1 MKFSENLKKFRKIFK
16 LSQEKFAEEIGI
28 SRGQVANYET
38 DASEPSLSTLLKISD
53 FFKVPVDI
61 ILNQG
66 CTVIKKTTGYFYIKS
81 RGFIVTEEFDSLGL
95 PEICIMKY
103 RLGSFKNSRGEDFE
117 LLYLGSLREPIIK
130 YLLDQ
135 SHSYEDFECFINI
148 IEAQLGW
155 KFIDKVDTKTYI
167 IVDDPAVPGKYYHI
181 YGNYMS
187 GMKMGEIY
195 QDDFIDGIEECLK
208 IR

>member
-38 DASEPSLSTLLKISD
+38 DASEPSLSTLLKISE
-53 FFKVPVDI
+53 FFKVPVDT
-61 ILNQG
+61 ILNEG
-66 CTVIKKTTGYFYIKS
+66 YTVIKRPIGYFYVKS
-81 RGFIVTEEFDSLGL
+81 AGFIETDELSSLEL
-95 PEICIMKY
+95 PEICTMKY
-103 RLGSFKNSRGEDFE
+103 RFGRFKNSRGEVFE
-117 LLYLGSLREPIIK
+117 LLYLGSLRQPIIK

-135 SHSYEDFECFINI
+135 SHSYKDFEYFINI
-148 IEAQLGW
+148 MEAQLGW

-167 IVDDPAVPGKYYHI
+167 IVEDPMNPNAYFHI

-195 QDDFIDGIEECLK
+195 QDDFIEGIEECFK

>member
-66 CTVIKKTTGYFYIKS
+66 CAGIKKTTGYFYIKS
-81 RGFIVTEEFDSLGL
+81 KGFIVTEEFDSLEL

-103 RLGSFKNSRGEDFE
+103 MFGSFKNSRGEDFE

-167 IVDDPAVPGKYYHI
+167 IVDDPTVPGKYYHI

-195 QDDFIDGIEECLK
+195 QDDFIEGIEECLK

>member
-1 MKFSENLKKFRKIFK
+1 
-16 LSQEKFAEEIGI
+16 
-28 SRGQVANYET
+28 
-38 DASEPSLSTLLKISD
+38 
-53 FFKVPVDI
+53 
-61 ILNQG
+61 
-66 CTVIKKTTGYFYIKS
+66 
-81 RGFIVTEEFDSLGL
+81 
-95 PEICIMKY
+95 MKY
-103 RLGSFKNSRGEDFE
+103 RFGSFKNSRGEDFE

-135 SHSYEDFECFINI
+135 SHSYEDFEYFVNI

-167 IVDDPAVPGKYYHI
+167 IVDDSKVPGKYYHI

-195 QDDFIDGIEECLK
+195 RDDFIEGIEECLK